1 MELDQAE
8 SNNYYISKE
17 SNNSLR
23 IENTLN
29 YFIKSNLETK
39 LNKKEEQNNEEFFL
53 VVPVEVIK
61 DNFAPKTNDNIDN
74 NYDKTNLNDNNGK
87 KTKITKNN
95 KIIGGSVVAN
105 KTRTEKNKIFDTKK
119 INKRIGRRKQDKPEL
134 YKYEAVHTK
143 YRQDNIIQRIKI
155 YFINSTMALINK
167 KYNEY
172 LNTKTKKRLIQKI
185 KPNFTKIFTKKG
197 NQEFLEKKLKV
208 VFSEELSERCSTFH
222 DKKNYNKEQIE
233 KLYEKNKAKDVI
245 NILNKSLKEM
255 YRIYIMENNEM
266 NGYNLKYDLIQ
277 IEQKNGKEYAQ
288 EYNKKAMEFLSL
300 FD

>member
-74 NYDKTNLNDNNGK
+74 NYDKTNLNDNNDK
-87 KTKITKNN
+87 KAKITKNN
-95 KIIGGSVVAN
+95 KIIGDSVVVN

-134 YKYEAVHTK
+134 YKYDAVHTK
-143 YRQDNIIQRIKI
+143 YRQDNIIQKIKI

-172 LNTKTKKRLIQKI
+172 LNTNSKKRLIQKI

>member
-61 DNFAPKTNDNIDN
+61 DNFAPKTNDNTDN
-74 NYDKTNLNDNNGK
+74 NYDKTNLNDNNDK
-87 KTKITKNN
+87 KAKITKNN
-95 KIIGGSVVAN
+95 KIICGSVVAN

-143 YRQDNIIQRIKI
+143 YRQDNIIQKIKI

-172 LNTKTKKRLIQKI
+172 LNTNSKKRLIQKI

>member
-8 SNNYYISKE
+8 SNNYYITKE

-74 NYDKTNLNDNNGK
+74 NYDKTNLNDNNDK
-87 KTKITKNN
+87 KAKITKNN
-95 KIIGGSVVAN
+95 KIICGSVVAN

-143 YRQDNIIQRIKI
+143 YRQDNIIQKIKI

-172 LNTKTKKRLIQKI
+172 LNTNSKKRLIQKI

>member
-17 SNNSLR
+17 SNSSLK

-143 YRQDNIIQRIKI
+143 YRQDNIIQKIKI

-172 LNTKTKKRLIQKI
+172 LNTNSKKRLIQKI

>member
-74 NYDKTNLNDNNGK
+74 NYDKTNLNDNNDK
-87 KTKITKNN
+87 KAKITKNN
-95 KIIGGSVVAN
+95 KIICGSAVAN

-143 YRQDNIIQRIKI
+143 YRQDNIIQKIKI

-172 LNTKTKKRLIQKI
+172 LNTNSKKRLIQKI

>member
-74 NYDKTNLNDNNGK
+74 NYDKTNLNDNNDK
-87 KTKITKNN
+87 KAKITKNN
-95 KIIGGSVVAN
+95 KIICGSVVAN

-143 YRQDNIIQRIKI
+143 YRQDNIIQKIKI

-172 LNTKTKKRLIQKI
+172 LNTNSKKRLIQKI

-277 IEQKNGKEYAQ
+277 IEKKNGKEYAQ